1 MSTATTSDKEQK
13 YDRQL
18 RLWGAQGQALL
29 ESARVL
35 LLTGDGAGSETL
47 KNVVLP
53 AIGSFAVLDDAK
65 VSAKDLSE
73 NFFVDAAHLGVSRA
87 ETVAELLGELNTDVA
102 GRAIVRAIADVDDA
116 LLAEFTLVIACNVQS
131 PAQLERIAALLW
143 ARGTPLVCVRTCGF
157 LGFVRI
163 AVPEHIVVETKIDNA
178 AHDLRVADPFPELL
192 DYATATPLDAMDQ
205 QTRSH
210 VPWICILIQF
220 AAKWR
225 AEHAGALPTS
235 SADRKLFKQA
245 VRNLAKSPQE
255 ENFPEAFEHAH
266 TAFTPYRIPSDV
278 RAILDRASP
287 DKARALPL
295 VAGSAAHAPAVF
307 WRIMA
312 GVAAFVSSPEGAGK
326 LPLAGNVPDLTATTS
341 GFLALQTLYADK
353 ARRDADAV
361 YAHVET
367 LFGAADAAAVGREHV
382 REVCRNCA
390 QLQHFAYRSLAQELA
405 DVAPLK
411 AALGD
416 ASSDAH
422 WITVLR
428 AADASV
434 AALAAATDDEAKLVI
449 LREAAARIVG
459 GDVASPG
466 DDRLRH
472 WLRAN
477 GAQLHNTG
485 AVIGGVA
492 SQEVIKLITH
502 QYVPLNNTF
511 IWNGLKGVT
520 ATLEL

>member
-1 MSTATTSDKEQK
+1 MSTSTSTTSDKEQK

-53 AIGSFAVLDDAK
+53 AIGAFAVLDDAK
-65 VSAKDLSE
+65 VSSKDLSE
-73 NFFVDAAHLGVSRA
+73 NFFVDAAHLGASRA
-87 ETVAELLGELNTDVA
+87 ETVAALLGELNADVA

-143 ARGTPLVCVRTCGF
+143 ARATPLVVVRTCGF

-192 DYATATPLDAMDQ
+192 AYATATPLDAMDQ

-225 AEHAGALPTS
+225 AEHGGALPTS

-255 ENFPEAFEHAH
+255 ENFPEAFKHAH
-266 TAFTPYRIPSDV
+266 TAFTPYRMPSDV

-295 VAGSAAHAPAVF
+295 VAAGGAAAHAPAVF

-312 GVAAFVSSPEGAGK
+312 GVAAFVAGPEGAGK
-326 LPLAGNVPDLTATTS
+326 LPLAGVVPDLTATTS

-361 YAHVET
+361 YAHIET
-367 LFGAADAAAVGREHV
+367 LFGAADAAAVGHEQ
-382 REVCRNCA
+382 CA
-390 QLQHFAYRSLAQELA
+390 RSVPQ
-405 DVAPLK
+405 
-411 AALGD
+411 
-416 ASSDAH
+416 
-422 WITVLR
+422 LR
-428 AADASV
+428 AA
-434 AALAAATDDEAKLVI
+434 AALCLSQSRAG
-449 LREAAARIVG
+449 AR
-459 GDVASPG
+459 
-466 DDRLRH
+466 
-472 WLRAN
+472 
-477 GAQLHNTG
+477 
-485 AVIGGVA
+485 
-492 SQEVIKLITH
+492 
-502 QYVPLNNTF
+502 
-511 IWNGLKGVT
+511 
-520 ATLEL
+520 